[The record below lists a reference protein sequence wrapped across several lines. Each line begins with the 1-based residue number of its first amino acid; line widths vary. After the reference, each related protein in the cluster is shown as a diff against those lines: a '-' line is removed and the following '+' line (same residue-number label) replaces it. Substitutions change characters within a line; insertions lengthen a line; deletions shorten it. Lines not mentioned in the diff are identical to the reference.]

1 MNNAWIAAGA
11 PHDNASVSP
20 AGALPGAAGPVRVV
34 LVDDHALCR
43 SGLTELLEH
52 RGNMV
57 VVGASGIPSEV
68 VPMLRA
74 QQPDLLVLDLRLGAT
89 DGLSLLRLIRAEGI
103 ETPTVILTM
112 SDSEDDLAA
121 ALRAGVRGYL
131 LKDMEPEEVIDAVHR
146 AARGELVVAP
156 AMTMKLAQ
164 MLQSGQRGSVKVA
177 LVASLTERERE
188 VLDHVAQGQSNKV
201 IAQALDISHNT
212 VKLHVRHIMDKL
224 NLRSRVE
231 AAVFAFEYR
240 TSPEGVAAHGE
251 GQRRVMR

>member
-1 MNNAWIAAGA
+1 MSGA
-11 PHDNASVSP
+11 PPTDGTPHEGPPV
-20 AGALPGAAGPVRVV
+20 AAPGPVRPVRIV

-57 VVGASGIPSEV
+57 VVGATGIAAEV
-68 VPMLRA
+68 MQMLRT

-103 ETPTVILTM
+103 ETPTLILTM

-131 LKDMEPEEVIDAVHR
+131 LKDMEPEEVIEAVQR
-146 AARGELVVAP
+146 AARGELVVAA

-164 MLQSGQRGSVKVA
+164 MLQTGQRGSVKVA

-188 VLDHVAQGQSNKV
+188 VLDHVARGQSNKV

-240 TSPEGVAAHGE
+240 TSPEGAAAHGDA
-251 GQRRVMR
+251 QRRVMR